1 MNILSSIILFI
12 CLSCNSLFSQNVNF
26 EKVEKELIL
35 EFENYINSDY
45 DTRYNNLR
53 PKLKKKVETVLSIP
67 ESFTYN
73 FDSLSKYMTIIQSN
87 NDKVKMFS
95 WDELTGGS
103 WHDMAVIVQ
112 FKTKDQK
119 IKTQWIDSDISE
131 EVSGL
136 TDAAQYEINDVIIDN
151 KVHYLC
157 FGRGTYGSGHHH
169 KSILIFSIE
178 NGTIQPC
185 ESSILKDYSTIQAT
199 RRDKINLSYD
209 KEKQEISF
217 NEFKYNDDIGF
228 FEATGKRIK
237 LKLKGGKFSE

>member
-1 MNILSSIILFI
+1 MKILSSIILFI
-12 CLSCNSLFSQNVNF
+12 FLFGNSLFSQNVNF

-45 DTRYNNLR
+45 DTRYNSLR
-53 PKLKKKVETVLSIP
+53 PKLKKKIETVLEIP

-73 FDSLSKYMTIIQSN
+73 FDSLSKYVTIIQSN
-87 NDKVKMFS
+87 DNKVKTFS

-112 FKTKDQK
+112 FKTKTQK

-131 EVSGL
+131 DVSGL
-136 TDAAQYEINDVIIDN
+136 TDAIQYEVNDIIIDN

-169 KSILIFSIE
+169 NSILIFSIE

-185 ESSILKDYSTIQAT
+185 NSCILENHTTIQAP
-199 RRDKINLSYD
+199 RRDKINLNYD

-228 FEATGKRIK
+228 FEATGKQIR
-237 LKLKGGKFSE
+237 LKFKNGKFSE